1 MSRDMLGSLAPF
13 EAGLVTMQGAR
24 CFTLER
30 REDHLIFM
38 LRLSAYDDGTSAIV
52 GRWSGWI
59 PDHIWDGAQHL
70 LDDEEKESRLL
81 KKIGEIK
88 VPKILHLYAQS
99 DECVRWTI
107 VLSHLRMIAEQ
118 SWIDAKGQYE
128 QAMLSL
134 ETHMILEDT
143 EDTEQALFNK
153 GLEQEEAD
161 NAHNA

>member
-13 EAGLVTMQGAR
+13 EAGLLTMQSAR

-30 REDHLIFM
+30 REGHLLFH
-38 LRLSAYDDGTSAIV
+38 LRLSAYNDGTSAIT

-81 KKIGEIK
+81 KRVSELKT
-88 VPKILHLYAQS
+88 PRILHIYAQS

-118 SWIDAKGQYE
+118 SWIDAKAQYE
-128 QAMLSL
+128 QAMTSL

-153 GLEQEEAD
+153 GLEQEEAAD
-161 NAHNA
+161 VSNA